1 MDKAFMAKVLE
12 NIFFVATEPV
22 TMGQLKETF
31 QIESP
36 EGLAGLNIALAALSE
51 QYKSRGL
58 QLMEVGGGYHL
69 TTQDQYGRWIQR
81 FRSNAPVQLTEEG
94 RVTLAIIAY
103 KQPIKRNEIEGIR
116 GVDCESVLQTLRAY
130 GLVVVAGEL
139 AGAHL
144 YCTTKKFL
152 TLYGLNH
159 LSDLPPLAVVLG

>member
-12 NIFFVATEPV
+12 NVFFVATEPV

-36 EGLAGLNIALAALSE
+36 EGLAGLEVALVDLKKE
-51 QYKSRGL
+51 YESRGL
-58 QLMEVGGGYHL
+58 QLIEVGGGYLL
-69 TTQDQYGRWIQR
+69 TTQKTYGKWIQR
-81 FRSNAPVQLTEEG
+81 YKTNAPAQLTEEG

-103 KQPIKRNEIEGIR
+103 KQPIKRNEIEVIR

-130 GLVVVAGEL
+130 GLVTVAGEL

-152 TLYGLNH
+152 TLYGLNQ
-159 LSDLPPLAVVLG
+159 LSDLPPLAKSLG